1 MASVYFI
8 KLDGIEG
15 QSADSNHDKWLEL
28 LSFTHGG
35 MQNISVQRGGSDV
48 VGRGQFLPFT
58 FVHAIDKATP
68 KIQQYCVSGN
78 TIKKA
83 EFAYC
88 RAING
93 EQTTIYEVILENIK
107 VSRATVKTIDSADG
121 DPMSQQ
127 PVEEVELIPGKI
139 TWKLTPIKADNTKD
153 GAIEASFDQI
163 ANA

>member
-1 MASVYFI
+1 MASVFFL

-15 QSADSNHDKWLEL
+15 QSADKNHDKWIEL
-28 LSFTHGG
+28 LDFSHGG

-58 FVHAIDKATP
+58 FTHAIDKATP
-68 KIQQYCVSGN
+68 KMQQYCVSGN

-88 RAING
+88 RAIAG
-93 EQTTIYEVILENIK
+93 EQTTVYEVTLENVKIA
-107 VSRATVKTIDSADG
+107 RAEVKTIASSDG

-127 PVEEVELIPGKI
+127 PVEYVELIPGKI
-139 TWKLTPIKADNTKD
+139 SWKLTPIKPDNTKD
-153 GAIEASFDQI
+153 GAIEAAFDQI